1 MLLLQELIQSFM
13 ARSLMQDLSTHTDSI
28 LVLQKSI
35 RSAVIRKSS
44 KDQVAMCDKDST
56 AKPLMMSIL
65 SPRENEKT
73 VEDDMLF
80 VTQMLVNRCLEAE
93 FNVPHSIVKYLTLDK
108 EGALIKSLKPKSL
121 DDLKNSIDHSLLYGF
136 YKSEGGKE
144 YAIL

>member
-44 KDQVAMCDKDST
+44 KDQVAMCDKGST

-73 VEDDMLF
+73 V
-80 VTQMLVNRCLEAE
+80 LVNRCLEAE